1 MGVTAIKPGI
11 LTTVQDRGRT
21 GYLGSG
27 FSPSG
32 VMDTRALHTANLLVD
47 NDPDAPVLEKVLTSS
62 YRPYSPPG
70 AWAPSQR

>member
-32 VMDTRALHTANLLVD
+32 VMDTRAHA
-47 NDPDAPVLEKVLTSS
+47 S
-62 YRPYSPPG
+62 G
-70 AWAPSQR
+70 SQKLWIELSKTEQQRLQPAEQPASDSNR

>member
-32 VMDTRALHTANLLVD
+32 RA
-47 NDPDAPVLEKVLTSS
+47 
-62 YRPYSPPG
+62 
-70 AWAPSQR
+70 